1 MKAQTW
7 VNTNGTNGAYRFQSA
22 PGGGVS
28 VTNWRESDGQTCTF
42 HMESQRLTSFLDG
55 LVACGYQLSSR

>member
-7 VNTNGTNGAYRFQSA
+7 ISSGTNGAYRFQAA
-22 PGGGVS
+22 PGGGIS

-42 HMESQRLTSFLDG
+42 HMESQMLSGFLDG
-55 LVACGYQLSSR
+55 LAASGYQLSIR